1 MMELPGLP
9 MGQFL
14 ALAGLGAV
22 LLVLLLVLGAV
33 LKMTRNLIK
42 LGCLI
47 IAVLLLIAF
56 VALQLLGG

>member
-1 MMELPGLP
+1 MMELLGLT

-22 LLVLLLVLGAV
+22 LFVLLLVLGAV
-33 LKMTRNLIK
+33 LKMTRNLFK
-42 LGCLI
+42 LGCLV
-47 IAVLLLIAF
+47 IAFLLLIAF